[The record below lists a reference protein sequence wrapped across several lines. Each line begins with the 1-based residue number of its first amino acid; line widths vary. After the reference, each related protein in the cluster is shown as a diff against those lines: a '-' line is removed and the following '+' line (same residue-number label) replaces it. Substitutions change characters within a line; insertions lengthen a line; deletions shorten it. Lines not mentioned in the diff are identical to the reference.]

1 MLSNRR
7 KTGRATEMSSTLV
20 DRDADIFDSDY
31 KKTGLFD
38 ILKLLFFCLLLAV
51 PVYAIA
57 LSAIR
62 HDWTMMIIDAL
73 LVPVGFVH
81 GLLLL
86 FNYVA

>member
-1 MLSNRR
+1 MLLNRR
-7 KTGRATEMSSTLV
+7 KTDRATEMSSTLV
-20 DRDADIFDSDY
+20 DRDTEIFDSDY

-38 ILKLLFFCLLLAV
+38 ILKLLVFCLLLAV

-86 FNYVA
+86 FGYVA